1 MTQPQATEVENVNP
15 FNVIVFMGGIILD
28 PPSDNWVRTIYTEE
42 NRQESS
48 GAKWV
53 EVVTDTPTVLYL
65 RVQWRF
71 RYTYR
76 KDIQDPDF
84 NLTEEDTYCNEGNT
98 TKSRI

>member
-53 EVVTDTPTVLYL
+53 EVATDTPTGPIFESPVEDQIYL
-65 RVQWRF
+65 QEKI
-71 RYTYR
+71 YKTL
-76 KDIQDPDF
+76 I
-84 NLTEEDTYCNEGNT
+84 LIITEEEYAL
-98 TKSRI
+98 